1 MKCIKRIRIY
11 KDLRNTPANIKWIIN
26 KWYLRMIIILKINQL
41 NNNSIKMKKMLCSI
55 LDITNKQQMKD

>member
-11 KDLRNTPANIKWIIN
+11 KDLRNTPANIIWIIN